1 MRVASERPAKPDG
14 GSRARL
20 HRVRKGT
27 HVVCFL
33 VFVCLP
39 FVDLLRFDIPR
50 QRFYFAGQEL
60 WINELAIVFFAL
72 MFLMA
77 LIGAAAMIYGRIYCS
92 FLCPQMIFSE
102 AAVSLERWLGSLV
115 RRRAQRLGPKAR
127 DRAATALFYALMV
140 PASIFLAF
148 VFIAYFV
155 EPADLWSRLLSLD
168 VVTAGGIAGA
178 ATTLLTFMDFA
189 FVRLRFCT
197 TVCPYGY
204 LQAMLAD
211 RGTLLVR
218 YSEETGQCIECKK
231 CVRVCPMD
239 IDIRRSPHQIE
250 CVHCGECIDA
260 CDEVL
265 ERLGREGLIRYSW
278 GDRDVSPVGTTAK
291 WYHRLGFRDAKR
303 FAIVLVLVFYA
314 SGLAIA
320 LTMRHPVLVR
330 LSPDRSTL
338 YTLTDAGEVLN
349 RYRVTIANRGRHD
362 TRVTI
367 AIDGLDRAHLVIQ
380 DNPIVVRAGEMI
392 QRDFQI
398 ARHAGPADAPVIHF
412 AFSTRSAPDGDA
424 MSFPMTFITPSERG
438 PM

>member
-1 MRVASERPAKPDG
+1 MLSL
-14 GSRARL
+14 SYHQL
-20 HRVRKGT
+20 RKGT
-27 HVVCFL
+27 HLVCFL

-60 WINELAIVFFAL
+60 WINELAIMFFAL

-77 LIGAAAMIYGRIYCS
+77 LIGAAAMIYGRVYCS

-102 AAVSLERWLGSLV
+102 AAVWAERWLSRCV
-115 RRRAQRLGPKAR
+115 RGRAPGLGLKAR
-127 DRAATALFYALMV
+127 AHVAKTLYYALMV
-140 PASIFLAF
+140 PASVFLAF

-155 EPADLWSRLLSLD
+155 EPADLWARLLSLD

-178 ATTLLTFMDFA
+178 ATTLLTFLDFA

-197 TVCPYGY
+197 TACPYGY

-211 RGTLLVR
+211 RRTLLVR
-218 YSEETGQCIECKK
+218 YREGTAQCIECRK

-239 IDIRRSPHQIE
+239 IDIRASPHQIE

-265 ERLGREGLIRYSW
+265 GNLAREGLISYAW
-278 GDRDVSPVGTTAK
+278 GDRGEGPVSMGTK
-291 WYHRLGFRDAKR
+291 WYQRLGFRDTKR
-303 FAIVLVLVFYA
+303 FAILLVLVFYA
-314 SGLAIA
+314 AGLAIA
-320 LTMRHPVLVR
+320 MTMRHPVLVR
-330 LSPDRSTL
+330 LSPDRSNLFTIA
-338 YTLTDAGEVLN
+338 DNGEVRN

-362 TRVTI
+362 ARVSI
-367 AIDGLDRAHLVIQ
+367 AIDDLDRAHLVIQ
-380 DNPIVVRAGEMI
+380 ENPIAVRAGEMT

-398 ARHAGPADAPVIHF
+398 ERQAAPADLAVIHF
-412 AFSTRSAPDGDA
+412 TFSTKTDPDGDA

-438 PM
+438 SM

>member
-1 MRVASERPAKPDG
+1 M
-14 GSRARL
+14 
-20 HRVRKGT
+20 
-27 HVVCFL
+27 CFL

-39 FVDLLRFDIPR
+39 FVDVLRFDIPR

-60 WINELAIVFFAL
+60 WINELAIMFFAL

-77 LIGAAAMIYGRIYCS
+77 LIGAAAMIYGRVYCS

-102 AAVSLERWLGSLV
+102 AAVSLERWMGRLV
-115 RRRAQRLGPKAR
+115 RRRASRLGLKAR
-127 DRAATALFYALMV
+127 DRVAKALFYALMV
-140 PASIFLAF
+140 PASVFLAF

-155 EPADLWSRLLSLD
+155 EPADLWARLLSLD
-168 VVTAGGIAGA
+168 LVTAGGIAGA
-178 ATTLLTFMDFA
+178 ATTLLTFLDFA

-197 TVCPYGY
+197 TACPYGY

-218 YSEETGQCIECKK
+218 YSEETAQCIECRK

-239 IDIRRSPHQIE
+239 IDIRASPHQIE

-265 ERLGREGLIRYSW
+265 GNLGREGLIRYAW
-278 GDRDVSPVGTTAK
+278 GDRGTAPLSAGAK
-291 WYHRLGFRDAKR
+291 WYQRLGLRDAKR
-303 FAIVLVLVFYA
+303 FAILLVLLFYA

-320 LTMRHPVLVR
+320 LSMRHPVLVR

-349 RYRVTIANRGRHD
+349 RYHVTIANRGRHD
-362 TRVTI
+362 ARVSI
-367 AIDGLDRAHLVIQ
+367 VIDGLDRAHLVIQ
-380 DNPIVVRAGEMI
+380 ENPILVRAGEMT

-398 ARHAGPADAPVIHF
+398 ERQAGPVDLAVIHF
-412 AFSTRSAPDGDA
+412 TLSTKTVPDGDA
-424 MSFPMTFITPSERG
+424 MLFPMTFITPSERG
-438 PM
+438 SM